1 MQGAPGVQ
9 EVLLALGAALML
21 ASLCVGAYAARAYLK
36 DDVRG
41 AREELG
47 RLRATQGRS
56 ASWPGVAPRGRGERP
71 GAGAGVAREIRPAV
85 GRGEPRLARPPCTP
99 TTPPASATAPTTAPS
114 PASLPTLVA
123 SPILAPAPHGCAS
136 EPTLDLRHP
145 LPLAPPEPPR
155 REGTSSDGAVRPAA
169 RHASSPEGEGAAPEG
184 GAHRRGDRAGRPA
197 SAEADAGRGV
207 PAVSS
212 MGEASELEGVMQCPA
227 RGSSS

>member
-1 MQGAPGVQ
+1 MQGAPSVQ

-56 ASWPGVAPRGRGERP
+56 ASWPGVA
-71 GAGAGVAREIRPAV
+71 REIRPAV
-85 GRGEPRLARPPCTP
+85 GRGEPRLARPPCMP

-169 RHASSPEGEGAAPEG
+169 RHASPPEGEGAAPEG